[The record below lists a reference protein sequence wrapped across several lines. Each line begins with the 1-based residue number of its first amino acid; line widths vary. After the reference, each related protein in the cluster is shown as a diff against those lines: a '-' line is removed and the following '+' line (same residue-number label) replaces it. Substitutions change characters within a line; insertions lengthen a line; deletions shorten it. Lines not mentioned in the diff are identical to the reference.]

1 MKSDLKFSIFEPKPK
16 VIPTF
21 VEKDNNGRVYVGYGS
36 DNKFPN
42 YLWDLYLRSAL
53 LQSIVDAITDYTEG
67 SGIDMNPALSRYAD
81 FVNADGEII
90 DDIIKRIVVD
100 YLIFGGFA
108 IQIIYN
114 KLGEVNEIYWL
125 DFRNIRTNKDNT
137 EVYYNSDWVRKGTDF
152 LTYKVYNPKDTKHSG
167 SEVFYFKGHITRGAY
182 PIPRYNGALS
192 AIETSTEISKYH
204 HNSILNN
211 FNGNLLIN
219 FNNGQPDE
227 ETQGII
233 ERKIADKF
241 SGAENASKFLVA
253 FNDSKE
259 NGVTIERIGDDNQDK
274 KYENLRTDTYKEIF
288 TAFRIQPQLL
298 GYSLEGTAFNKQEF
312 EEAFDLFYK
321 TTIKPIQRDIIR
333 CFDKIFKIDNSIG
346 FLPYFKIV
354 EGE

>member
-1 MKSDLKFSIFEPKPK
+1 MRERIDFHITDQRIKT
-16 VIPTF
+16 IPTF
-21 VEKDNNGRVYVGYGS
+21 IEKENNGKVYVGYGS

-53 LQSIVDAITDYTEG
+53 LQSIVDAIADYVEG
-67 SGIDMNPALSRYAD
+67 SGIDLNPVLSR
-81 FVNADGEII
+81 FENAINQDGEII
-90 DDIIKRIVVD
+90 DDVVKRLVVD

-108 IQIIYN
+108 LQIIYN
-114 KLGEVNEIYWL
+114 KLGEVNEIFWL
-125 DFRNIRTNKDNT
+125 DFRNVRTNKENT
-137 EVYYNSDWVRKGTDF
+137 EVYYNSDWVRKANDF
-152 LTYKVYNPKDTKHSG
+152 LTYKAFNPRDLKHSG

-192 AIETSTEISKYH
+192 AIETSTEIAKYH
-204 HNSILNN
+204 LNSILNN

-227 ETQGII
+227 ETQGLI

-241 SGAENASKFLVA
+241 SGAENAGKFLVS

-259 NGVTIERIGDDNQDK
+259 SAVTIERISDDNQDK

-333 CFDKIFKIDNSIG
+333 SFDKIFNVDNSVG
-346 FLPYFKIV
+346 FLPYFRLE